1 MRLEELD
8 RYGIP
13 KRVIENWRQRQGET
27 LLSVQKRA
35 IRAGLL
41 GQPGSSADGG
51 MRMIIAAPTSSGKSF
66 CAELVAAKALAERR
80 KVALLFP
87 LKSLAEEK
95 YRIFEAL
102 FGGLGVKCLIATGDR
117 SENDEAFLRGDY
129 QLAVSIYE
137 KFDLLLTTELDAL
150 ANIGLVVVDELQ
162 MLGVPRRGAVL
173 ERLLT
178 RINSSTYRPSLVGLS
193 AVLGGDSL
201 TKLGEWLGA
210 TVVEEAVR
218 PVDLLVGVA
227 AEKSIRFRSFNTG
240 AVTNTACPFGETV
253 DGMIDGL
260 IDQIKQ
266 TEGSTLV
273 FLKSRQNTVDLAFRL
288 AASASFPP
296 AKTALEELSA
306 EEPSFLVRSLS
317 QAMSR
322 GVAFHNSDL
331 SPRQRRIVEEAFTRG
346 EVRVLVA
353 TTTLAMGVNLPV
365 DTVYLETV
373 KFVVG
378 AYDDRASLAPISR
391 AEFENM
397 CGRAGRL
404 GLNADGP
411 GKAIVLAGSEFDRD
425 ILWESYVAFA
435 DSQDSERLSS
445 AFDSLPPEDWALG
458 MCVCGLATSESD
470 LKNLYARTLH
480 ARLQGDTHLDWA
492 AVVRALER
500 RGCIRSDGDDNTL
513 IVTPRGRAVAITG
526 LSVRQAAKLR
536 TQVARR
542 SPESEFG
549 WLALALSAP
558 DWPLVPGM
566 LTRIEH
572 RQNLPVKMLYQR
584 FDHSVEEAVPL
595 LPENHRRQPLSYRLS
610 ASLKG
615 LLLLEDWRRLVP
627 VQKLEERYQLHL
639 GQILSLG
646 ETAAHLCRG
655 LASLIEADDLDNP
668 NVPLL
673 RDLAFSVRHG
683 LPPKLADL
691 HRAVGEILTRAD
703 MLALQTDGLDSV
715 SALAGLSQERLAQ
728 LIKDKNRAARLT
740 MKLCD
745 IQEEVDMKTMTLN
758 SQTIGFTPELVEIDG
773 SCEHD
778 RYLVKINGFPV
789 RLTGKSFKYFAK
801 LAWWRRQQPAGW
813 VYKDDIEIGFN
824 QARYLYRMKNEINA
838 ELRAD
843 WPIIENNRLG
853 YYRLDIDPGRIQ
865 INVENLKSHPD
876 YEIRSL
882 TTVQ

>member
-1 MRLEELD
+1 MRLEDLN

-13 KRVIENWRQRQGET
+13 QRVIECWRQRQGET
-27 LLSVQKRA
+27 LLPVQQRA

-41 GQPGSSADGG
+41 GQPGGGADVGV
-51 MRMIIAAPTSSGKSF
+51 RMIIAAPTSSGKSF
-66 CAELVAAKALAERR
+66 CAELVAAKGIAERK

-95 YRIFEAL
+95 HRIFEAT

-117 SENDEAFLRGDY
+117 SENDQAFLRGDY

-137 KFDLLLTTELDAL
+137 KFDLLLTAELDAL

-162 MLGVPRRGAVL
+162 MLGVPRRGAGL
-173 ERLLT
+173 ERMLT
-178 RINSSTYRPSLVGLS
+178 RIKASTYAPSLVGLS
-193 AVLGGDSL
+193 AVLGGDTL
-201 TKLGEWLGA
+201 TRLGEWLDA
-210 TVVEEAVR
+210 TIVEEAVR

-240 AVTNTACPFGETV
+240 AVSSTVCLFSETD
-253 DGMIDGL
+253 DGIIDGL

-273 FLKSRQNTVDLAFRL
+273 FVKSRQNTVDLAFRL
-288 AASASFPP
+288 AASVSFPP
-296 AKTALEELSA
+296 ARTALESLHA
-306 EEPSFLVRSLS
+306 EESSFLVRSLS

-346 EVRVLVA
+346 EIRVLFT

-373 KFVVG
+373 KFVSG
-378 AYDDRASLAPISR
+378 EYDDRASLAPITR

-404 GLNADGP
+404 GLHSDGP
-411 GKAIVLAGSEFDRD
+411 GRAIVLAGSELDRD
-425 ILWESYVAFA
+425 ILWESYVALAGSLEDEKLASMFT
-435 DSQDSERLSS
+435 
-445 AFDSLPPEDWALG
+445 SLPPEDWALS
-458 MCVCGLATSESD
+458 MCVCGLARSEAD
-470 LKNLYARTLH
+470 LQNLHAQTFH
-480 ARLQGDTHLDWA
+480 ARLNSDARIDWA
-492 AVVRALER
+492 AVVRVLER
-500 RGCIRSDGDDNTL
+500 RGCVRFDGDDHVL
-513 IVTPRGRAVAITG
+513 AVSPHGRAIATTG
-526 LSVRQAAKLR
+526 LSVRQATKLCSLLS
-536 TQVARR
+536 RR
-542 SPESEFG
+542 LPETPFG
-549 WLALALSAP
+549 WIALALSAP

-566 LTRIEH
+566 LTRSEH
-572 RQNLPVKMLYQR
+572 RQNLPVKILYQR
-584 FDHSVEEAVPL
+584 LDHSVEEAVPL
-595 LPENHRRQPLSYRLS
+595 LPDNHRCQPLSYRLS

-615 LLLLEDWRRLVP
+615 LLLLDDWRRLTP

-655 LASLIEADDLDNP
+655 LAALIEADDLDNP

-673 RDLAFSVRHG
+673 RDLAFSLRHG
-683 LPPKLADL
+683 LPPKQADL
-691 HRAVGEILTRAD
+691 YRMVGEMLTRAD
-703 MLALQTDGLDSV
+703 MLILHGEGIESV
-715 SALAGLSQERLAQ
+715 SALAALPEERLMQ
-728 LIKDKNRAARLT
+728 LIKDKDRVARLRT
-740 MKLCD
+740 KLCD
-745 IQEEVDMKTMTLN
+745 VEEEVQMKTLAVN
-758 SQTIGFTPELVEIDG
+758 PQAIGFTPELVEIDG
-773 SCEHD
+773 TFEHD

-853 YYRLDIDPGRIQ
+853 YYRLDVDPGRIQ
-865 INVENLKSHPD
+865 INVENLRCHPD
-876 YEIRSL
+876 YEIRNL